1 MTRFEE
7 LCLQLATNIVAVYRA
22 CTQNQL
28 LKRKFE
34 GEIIHVFMVQDYQI
48 GIAFWIR
55 CLKTCV
61 VPCRH
66 SYILRPRTLQYLC
79 TTSVYIY
86 TVTRCDP
93 LQSYTLSASALVVKE
108 LEKCTQ
114 ITVAQVQD
122 PRGEFVPHNEART
135 SSHNCSDCQV
145 TLSKVS
151 RISLVKGAN

>member
-1 MTRFEE
+1 MYLWSKITKSESRFGYDVSK
-7 LCLQLATNIVAVYRA
+7 LA
-22 CTQNQL
+22 L
-28 LKRKFE
+28 
-34 GEIIHVFMVQDYQI
+34 
-48 GIAFWIR
+48 
-55 CLKTCV
+55 
-61 VPCRH
+61 
-66 SYILRPRTLQYLC
+66 YLADTVIYC
-79 TTSVYIY
+79 DHEHYSICAQPLYIY

-135 SSHNCSDCQV
+135 SSHNCCDCQV

-151 RISLVKGAN
+151 RTSLVKGAT

>member
-22 CTQNQL
+22 CTQNQT
-28 LKRKFE
+28 
-34 GEIIHVFMVQDYQI
+34 VFVHNFHI
-48 GIAFWIR
+48 
-55 CLKTCV
+55 
-61 VPCRH
+61 
-66 SYILRPRTLQYLC
+66 YIYIYI
-79 TTSVYIY
+79 YIY

-135 SSHNCSDCQV
+135 SSHNCCDCQV

-151 RISLVKGAN
+151 RTSLVKGAI